1 MAQPIIELD
10 HVTVRYNLSR
20 QKNRGLKEYMKAM
33 ARRELKFQEFIAV
46 NDVSLAIQPG
56 ESWGFIGTNGAGK
69 STLLKT
75 ITGILRPYKGTVRVS
90 GSVAPLLELGAGF
103 DQELTGREN
112 IMMNGLILG
121 MSVKE
126 IYSRFDEIVDF
137 SELENFLD
145 VPVKNYSSGMKS
157 RLGFSIAT
165 SARADILIADE
176 VLSTGDTAFQAKCE
190 ARMSEL
196 LEGGTT
202 LLFVSHNMNSVQN
215 LCEKTLWLEHGIYQ
229 ASGPTEEMLAAYAD
243 YLERMARDEDLYLSE
258 DEEDEADDTGEDG
271 LSDEEL
277 ASFIPE
283 EYAAEQP
290 LSAIQPQDKTGI
302 SGGTADHASA
312 EPGEEAKV

>member
-1 MAQPIIELD
+1 MAQPMIELD

-20 QKNRGLKEYMKAM
+20 QKNKGLKEYMRAM
-33 ARRELKFQEFIAV
+33 ARRELKFQEFIAI
-46 NDVSLAIQPG
+46 NDVSLTIQPG

-75 ITGILRPYKGTVRVS
+75 ITGILRPYKGTVRVA
-90 GSVAPLLELGAGF
+90 GTIAPLLELGAGF

-176 VLSTGDTAFQAKCE
+176 VLATGDTAFQAKCE
-190 ARMSEL
+190 ARMAEL
-196 LEGGTT
+196 LDGGTT
-202 LLFVSHNMNSVQN
+202 LLFVSHNMASVQN

-258 DEEDEADDTGEDG
+258 DEEDENDLPLDDDW
-271 LSDEEL
+271 
-277 ASFIPE
+277 
-283 EYAAEQP
+283 AAEETEPAESP
-290 LSAIQPQDKTGI
+290 LSPVGTDNQP
-302 SGGTADHASA
+302 
-312 EPGEEAKV
+312 EEAKA

>member
-1 MAQPIIELD
+1 MPQPIIELD

-20 QKNRGLKEYMKAM
+20 QKNKGLKEYMKAM
-33 ARRELKFQEFIAV
+33 ARRELKFQEFIAI
-46 NDVSLAIQPG
+46 NDVSLTIQPG

-75 ITGILRPYKGTVRVS
+75 ITGILRPYKGTVRVA
-90 GSVAPLLELGAGF
+90 GSIAPLLELGAGF

-176 VLSTGDTAFQAKCE
+176 VLATGDTAFQAKCE
-190 ARMSEL
+190 ARMAEL
-196 LEGGTT
+196 LDGGTT
-202 LLFVSHNMNSVQN
+202 LLFVSHNMASVQN

-258 DEEDEADDTGEDG
+258 DEEDENDLPLDDDW
-271 LSDEEL
+271 
-277 ASFIPE
+277 
-283 EYAAEQP
+283 AAEETEPAESP
-290 LSAIQPQDKTGI
+290 LSPVGTDNQP
-302 SGGTADHASA
+302 
-312 EPGEEAKV
+312 EEAKA

>member
-20 QKNRGLKEYMKAM
+20 QKNRGLKEYMQAM
-33 ARRELKFQEFIAV
+33 ARRELKFQEFIAI

-90 GSVAPLLELGAGF
+90 GTVAPLLELGAGF

-258 DEEDEADDTGEDG
+258 DEEDEADVTDEDDLFDD
-271 LSDEEL
+271 LSETE
-277 ASFIPE
+277 
-283 EYAAEQP
+283 
-290 LSAIQPQDKTGI
+290 I
-302 SGGTADHASA
+302 SGGAADHAPA
-312 EPGEEAKV
+312 VPGEEAKV